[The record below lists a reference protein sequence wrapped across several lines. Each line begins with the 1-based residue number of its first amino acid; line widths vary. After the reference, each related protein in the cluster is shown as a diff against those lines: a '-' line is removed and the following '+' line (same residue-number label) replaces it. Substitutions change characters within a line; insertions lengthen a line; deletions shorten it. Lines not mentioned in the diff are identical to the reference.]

1 MNNFSYF
8 NPVKVIFGK
17 GTIAKLSSEIP
28 AGARVLVLYG
38 GGSIKKNGVY
48 NQVVESLKG
57 HEWKEFSGI
66 EPNPHYETCMQAV
79 ELIKRE
85 NITFLLAVGGG
96 SVLDGTKFIAAA
108 ACFEGGD
115 PWDILAKGAKVKS
128 ALPLADVL
136 TLPATGSEMNSGAVI
151 TRAATNEKLA
161 FNSPKVFPQ
170 FSILDPETTY
180 SLPANQTANG
190 VVDAFVHVCE
200 QYLTFP
206 FDAPLQDRMAEAI
219 LSTLVEEGGKI
230 LKNPNDY
237 TVRANIMWAATMAL
251 NGLIAVGVPEDWSTH
266 MIGHEIT
273 ALHGL
278 AHGETLAAILPAM
291 ARVMK
296 ENKKAKLIQ
305 MGERVFHITSGSNDE
320 RADATIQAM
329 ESFFRSLNMRT
340 RLSEYGLD
348 AGIIEPIVQRFT
360 ERGWKLGER
369 MDVTPEIIEQV
380 LKSAID

>member
-369 MDVTPEIIEQV
+369 MDVTPDIVEQV